1 MYKNTASKIRSMKLL
16 DIEKMIH
23 DYDTALNNG
32 IQPSISQE
40 LYNNLK
46 TQLEKITSIVGSE
59 F

>member
-1 MYKNTASKIRSMKLL
+1 MKLL

-23 DYDTALNNG
+23 DYETALNNG
-32 IQPSISQE
+32 VQPSISQE

-46 TQLEKITSIVGSE
+46 TQLDKITHIVGPE